1 MNKQRLAL
9 LNQYLEESP
18 DDPFTIYA
26 IAMEYLDEDTQKA
39 LGYFELLIENH
50 PDYIATYY
58 HLANLYRDLG
68 YTDKARITYE
78 TGIEKASKTQDALV
92 LRELKNAYDEFMM
105 D

>member
-18 DDPFTIYA
+18 NDPFTMYA
-26 IAMEYLDEDTQKA
+26 IAMEYLEDDTQKA
-39 LGYFELLIENH
+39 LGYFELLIEKH

-68 YTDKARITYE
+68 QTDKARITFE
-78 TGIEKASKTQDALV
+78 TGIDKALKSQDALA

>member
-18 DDPFTIYA
+18 NDPFTIYA

-39 LGYFELLIENH
+39 LGYFELLIEKH

-68 YTDKARITYE
+68 LTVKARLTYE
-78 TGIEKASKTQDALV
+78 TGLEKALKSHDALAH
-92 LRELKNAYDEFMM
+92 RELKSAYDEFMM